1 MTTHGKRY
9 AQTVQSLDRDRLHTV
24 EEAVKLVKSTGT
36 AKFNET
42 VEVHFLT
49 GADPKQADQL
59 IRGVTVLPHGLG
71 KQTRVLVFA
80 GGEDAQIAK
89 EAGADYVGLED
100 LITKIEGGWVDFD
113 VSLAVPDVMAQI
125 AKLGRVLGRRGLMP
139 NPRTGTMAQAQ
150 DLPRIIEEAK
160 KGRLEYRMDRNGII
174 HSTIGKADFN
184 ETQLFENLVSLVDA
198 IVRSRP
204 SGIKGSLFKTTYICT
219 TMGPSINIDPSSL
232 LDLKVD
238 A

>member
-9 AQTVQSLDRDRLHTV
+9 NQAIQTLDKDRLYSV
-24 EEAVKLVKSTGT
+24 EEAVQLVKSTGT

-59 IRGVTVLPHGLG
+59 LRGVTILPHGLG

-80 GGEDAQIAK
+80 GGEDAQIAT

-100 LITKIEGGWVDFD
+100 LITKIESGWVDFD
-113 VSLAVPDVMAQI
+113 VSLAVPSVMPQI

-139 NPRTGTMAQAQ
+139 NPRTGTMTQAQ

-160 KGRLEYRMDRNGII
+160 KGRLEYRMDRTGII
-174 HSTIGKADFN
+174 HSTIGKVDFN
-184 ETQLFENLVSLVDA
+184 ETQLLENFVSLADA

-204 SGIKGSLFKTTYICT
+204 SGIKGNLFKTTYICT

-232 LDLKVD
+232 LDLID